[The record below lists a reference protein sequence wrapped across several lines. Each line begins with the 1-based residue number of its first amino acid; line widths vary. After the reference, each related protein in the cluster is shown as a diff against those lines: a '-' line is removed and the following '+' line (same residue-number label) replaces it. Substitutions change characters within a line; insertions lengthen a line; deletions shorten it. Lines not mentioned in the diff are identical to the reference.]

1 MSVHGNRRSEP
12 RPLARYATWL
22 LALLPGLV
30 TAEVAP
36 PKPPAAVLVELFTAQ
51 GCSSCPPADRLLS
64 AMGKDPDLGKRVVP
78 LAFHVTYWDR
88 LGWRD
93 TLGDARFTERQR
105 WYARVL
111 GGRGLYTPQLVVM
124 GEIDLVGSDPRLEP
138 LLAALPEGARPA
150 AIPVDGTGV
159 AELPALDVTPDT
171 RLWAAHYE
179 GRRVVAIALGEN
191 AGRTIEYRNAVRD
204 LVELGPWDGSPRRLD
219 LGPFGAGGSGLAVVA
234 QDSRSGRV
242 LATGHRVPAPPS
254 AAARGGA

>member
-1 MSVHGNRRSEP
+1 MRR
-12 RPLARYATWL
+12 RHL
-22 LALLPGLV
+22 LALSALPLLRP
-30 TAEVAP
+30 VA
-36 PKPPAAVLVELFTAQ
+36 AAAPSLGPTTVELFTSQ
-51 GCSSCPPADRLLS
+51 GCSSCPAADAALARLVARAGL
-64 AMGKDPDLGKRVVP
+64 LP

-171 RLWAAHYE
+171 RLWAARYE